1 MIRQNLGHS
10 NLHWFDRI
18 STWYSYYLSQFE
30 YQIKCFIIVKRRR
43 RIVIRMLLKRGVQ
56 PTLLCSETYISL
68 LQNGKLCFVFVRNL
82 RILTV
87 NSTWP
92 DAKCYIKW
100 LGDTILIRNRLLSV
114 IGPIFVQNR
123 KKKWFCFEFPF
134 FRPNWTKLVAK

>member
-1 MIRQNLGHS
+1 
-10 NLHWFDRI
+10 
-18 STWYSYYLSQFE
+18 
-30 YQIKCFIIVKRRR
+30 
-43 RIVIRMLLKRGVQ
+43 MLLKRGVQ

-82 RILTV
+82 WILTV

-123 KKKWFCFEFPF
+123 KKQPGFVLN
-134 FRPNWTKLVAK
+134 FRSSDQIGPN